1 MFFDDSKSVMCKV
14 VSPKVDGEH
23 ALVSSTFRADRFL
36 PIKDLN
42 LHLLAPK
49 KRALN
54 WIMLFLPL
62 PSFIYFLLLN
72 VFISLKD

>member
-1 MFFDDSKSVMCKV
+1 MTFLNIQNKVINGQTVLKTIIDFMFFDDSKSVMCKV

-36 PIKDLN
+36 QIKDLN

-49 KRALN
+49 RGH
-54 WIMLFLPL
+54 
-62 PSFIYFLLLN
+62 
-72 VFISLKD
+72 

>member
-1 MFFDDSKSVMCKV
+1 MTFLNIQNKVINGQTVLKTIIDFMFFDDSKSVMCKV

-49 KRALN
+49 RGH
-54 WIMLFLPL
+54 
-62 PSFIYFLLLN
+62 
-72 VFISLKD
+72 